1 MDLTDARLAEL
12 FDGVE
17 ELRGD
22 RVVTSLSG
30 GLTNH
35 NFKVDSAAGSFVVRI
50 SDPDT
55 GLLAIDRDNEHVNSV
70 AAAASGVAPAV
81 VAYQPENAML
91 VIEYLDG
98 TETMSREA
106 MQAGDRLGAAAAALR
121 QLHQGPAFRDPFDM
135 FRIQAGYREVC
146 RERGFALPDRYDE
159 FEPKVRR
166 LEQAMRANPESL
178 VPCNNDLLAENFLW
192 DGSRF
197 RLIDWEYSG
206 MNEASFELGNV
217 WSESDLSLVQLEE
230 LVAAYWGEATPAKV
244 ARARMWGLMSKY
256 GWTLWGVI
264 QHNLSDIDFDFWE
277 WLMDKHDRATLE
289 FDGPDF
295 DRLVADIE
303 SDVA

>member
-1 MDLTDARLAEL
+1 MELDETRLAEL
-12 FDGVE
+12 LDGVE
-17 ELRGD
+17 ELRGP
-22 RVVTSLSG
+22 RTVTALSG

-35 NFKVDSAAGSFVVRI
+35 NFKVDSAAGSFVVRL

-55 GLLAIDRDNEHVNSV
+55 GLLAIDRDNEHANSV

-81 VAYQPENAML
+81 IAYQPENAML
-91 VIEYLDG
+91 VVEFLADM
-98 TETMSREA
+98 ETMSRES
-106 MQAGDRLGAAAAALR
+106 MQRGDRLSEAAAAIR
-121 QLHQGPAFRDPFDM
+121 QLHAGPAFRDPFDM

-146 RERGFALPDRYDE
+146 RDRGFAVPDRYDA
-159 FEPKVRR
+159 FEPQVRR
-166 LEQAMRANPESL
+166 LEQAMRRNPEPL

-192 DGSRF
+192 DGTRY

-217 WSESDLSLVQLEE
+217 WSESDLSLAQLEE
-230 LVAAYWGEATPAKV
+230 LVGAYWGEATPAKV

-303 SDVA
+303 TDVA

>member
-1 MDLTDARLAEL
+1 
-12 FDGVE
+12 
-17 ELRGD
+17 
-22 RVVTSLSG
+22 
-30 GLTNH
+30 
-35 NFKVDSAAGSFVVRI
+35 
-50 SDPDT
+50 
-55 GLLAIDRDNEHVNSV
+55 
-70 AAAASGVAPAV
+70 
-81 VAYQPENAML
+81 
-91 VIEYLDG
+91 
-98 TETMSREA
+98 
-106 MQAGDRLGAAAAALR
+106 
-121 QLHQGPAFRDPFDM
+121 M

-166 LEQAMRANPESL
+166 LEQAMRANPEAR

-192 DGSRF
+192 DGTRF

-217 WSESDLSLVQLEE
+217 WSESDLSLAQLEE
-230 LVAAYWGEATPAKV
+230 LVGHYWGEATPARV

-303 SDVA
+303 SDER

>member
-22 RVVTSLSG
+22 RVVTPLSG

-70 AAAASGVAPAV
+70 AAAASGVGPEV
-81 VAYQPENAML
+81 ITYQPENAML
-91 VIEYLDG
+91 VIAFIPD
-98 TETMSREA
+98 TETMSRET
-106 MQAGDRLGAAAAALR
+106 MQRGDRLAAAAAAIR
-121 QLHQGPAFRDPFDM
+121 QLHAGPVFRDPFDM

-146 RERGFALPDRYDE
+146 RERGFAVKDRYAE
-159 FEPKVRR
+159 CEPKVRR
-166 LEQAMRANPESL
+166 LEQAMRANPEAL

-217 WSESDLSLVQLEE
+217 WSESDLSLAQLEE

>member
-1 MDLTDARLAEL
+1 METDDPKLAEVL
-12 FDGVE
+12 DSVE
-17 ELRGD
+17 ELRGE
-22 RVVTSLSG
+22 RTVTALPG

-35 NFKVDSAAGSFVVRI
+35 NFRVDTPAGSYVARI

-70 AAAASGVAPAV
+70 AAAEAGVGARV
-81 VAYQPENAML
+81 IAYRPEHVML
-91 VIEYLDG
+91 VVEFLPDC
-98 TETMSREA
+98 ETMSRET
-106 MQAGDRLGAAAAALR
+106 MQRGDRIPAVAAALR
-121 QLHQGPAFRDPFDM
+121 QLHAGPAFRDPFDM

-146 RERGFALPDRYDE
+146 RERGFAVPDRYDA
-159 FEPKVRR
+159 FEPQVRR
-166 LEQAMRANPESL
+166 LEAAMRRRPEAL

-192 DGSRF
+192 DGTRF

-206 MNEASFELGNV
+206 MNEASFEVGNV
-217 WSESDLSLVQLEE
+217 WSESDLSLDQLAE
-230 LVAAYWGEATPAKV
+230 LVGCYWGEATPAKI

-277 WLMDKHDRATLE
+277 WLMDKHVRAAAE

-295 DRLVADIE
+295 DRLIADIE
-303 SDVA
+303 ADA

>member
-22 RVVTSLSG
+22 RVVTPLSG
-30 GLTNH
+30 GLTNP

-70 AAAASGVAPAV
+70 AAAASGVGPEV
-81 VAYQPENAML
+81 ITYQPANAML
-91 VIEYLDG
+91 VIAFIPD
-98 TETMSREA
+98 TETMSRET
-106 MQAGDRLGAAAAALR
+106 MQRGDRLTAAAAAIR
-121 QLHQGPAFRDPFDM
+121 QLHAGPAFRDPFDM

-159 FEPKVRR
+159 FESKVRR
-166 LEQAMRANPESL
+166 LEQAMRANPEAL